1 MYSLIDLSGK
11 TVLIIGASQGLGK
24 QTAITLSEVGAK
36 CILVARN
43 EEKLKKTLSALDG
56 EGHGIKTLDVSVL
69 NSIEPCIKE
78 IVTEYGPF
86 DGLVYAAGVTNDRP
100 LNLLTPEIVDA
111 TLKTNLEGFLET
123 VRCVCKRK
131 RYNPG
136 LRIVGIASTAALA
149 GTKAHTGYSASKAGM
164 NGAMQCLA
172 KELAEKDICIN
183 TVAPAMIRTAM
194 YEKWYQ
200 DNGEGSYPVEALKI
214 RQYLGV
220 GEPIDISNVIAFLLS
235 PAAKFIT
242 GICLPIDGGSTS
254 D

>member
-1 MYSLIDLSGK
+1 MYPLIDLTGK
-11 TVLIIGASQGLGK
+11 TVLIIGASQGLGR
-24 QTAITLSEVGAK
+24 QTAITLSEVGAR

-43 EEKLKKTLSALDG
+43 EEKLKAALSLLDG
-56 EGHGIKTLDVSVL
+56 DGHGVKSLDVSAL
-69 NSIEPCIKE
+69 SSIEPCIKQ
-78 IVTEYGPF
+78 IVSEYGPI

-100 LNLLTPEIVDA
+100 LQLLTPEVVDA

-131 RYNPG
+131 RFNPG

-164 NGAMQCLA
+164 NGAMRCLA
-172 KELAEKDICIN
+172 KELGEKDICIN
-183 TVAPAMIRTAM
+183 TVAPAMMRTAM

-200 DNGEGSYPVEALKI
+200 DNGEGSYQVEALKI

-220 GEPIDISNVIAFLLS
+220 GEPEDISNVIAFLLS
-235 PAAKFIT
+235 PAAKYIT
-242 GICLPIDGGSTS
+242 GVCLPIDGGATS

>member
-1 MYSLIDLSGK
+1 MNPLIDLTGK
-11 TVLIIGASQGLGK
+11 TILIVGASQGLGR
-24 QTAITLSEVGAK
+24 QTAITLSEVGAT

-43 EEKLKKTLSALDG
+43 EIKLKETLLKLSG
-56 EGHGIKTLDVSVL
+56 EGHGLKTLDVSIPS
-69 NSIEPCIKE
+69 SIEACIKQ
-78 IVTEYGPF
+78 IVSEYGPI

-100 LNLLTPEIVDA
+100 LNLLTPDVVDA

-131 RYNPG
+131 RYTPG
-136 LRIVGIASTAALA
+136 LRIVGFASTAALA

-164 NGAMQCLA
+164 NGAMRCLA

-183 TVAPAMIRTAM
+183 TIAPAMVRTAM

-200 DNGEGSYPVEALKI
+200 DNGEGSYPVEALKV

-220 GEPIDISNVIAFLLS
+220 GEPVDIAQVVAFLIS
-235 PAAKFIT
+235 PAARFIT